1 MSEQQKPYRIE
12 GRPQTIYRVVKSADN
27 PYVMI
32 DRRPIDNPNLSFK
45 AKGILTYLMSRP
57 DGWEVSVADL
67 INHTVE
73 GEASVR
79 SGLKELKVAGHLK
92 YTSMRQKGR
101 ITGWLIEVFEVI
113 PPHSDFQDVEIQD
126 VENRTQVLSTL
137 STNELKH
144 GSFEPTT
151 IEQAI
156 WADKPVTE
164 EMVNPEKLF
173 RDKVKDTAH
182 LLDMGCKGGGDLAA
196 EFMLSRWLII
206 PESKIKGNRKAAR
219 EMLEMGVKPEHVE
232 QAVADLTAKGMT
244 ITDLFSISKTAIDL
258 ANKSKNTPVSK
269 SFGL

>member
-1 MSEQQKPYRIE
+1 MKLTDFLQDVGRPVAYYPELRKITGSVTATILLCQFFYWRGKESSQDGWLYKTADDIQQETGLSYSEQKTARRDLVTAGLIDEHYARLDHQMRFKVNLEAINNKWGMIETDIPESKKPQFGNDEINRSLNESEITAE
-12 GRPQTIYRVVKSADN
+12 NTTK
-27 PYVMI
+27 
-32 DRRPIDNPNLSFK
+32 NL
-45 AKGILTYLMSRP
+45 
-57 DGWEVSVADL
+57 
-67 INHTVE
+67 
-73 GEASVR
+73 
-79 SGLKELKVAGHLK
+79 
-92 YTSMRQKGR
+92 
-101 ITGWLIEVFEVI
+101 
-113 PPHSDFQDVEIQD
+113 
-126 VENRTQVLSTL
+126 
-137 STNELKH
+137 

-164 EMVNPEKLF
+164 EMVNPEKIF

-219 EMLEMGVKPEHVE
+219 EMLEMGVKPEHVT
-232 QAVADLTAKGMT
+232 QAVSDLTAKGMT

>member
-1 MSEQQKPYRIE
+1 MSNARFSILQA
-12 GRPQTIYRVVKSADN
+12 VAVS
-27 PYVMI
+27 
-32 DRRPIDNPNLSFK
+32 DRRVSDAQFRTLAALGMYADKN
-45 AKGILTYLMSRP
+45 
-57 DGWEVSVADL
+57 GWCYPSLKRLGADL
-67 INHTVE
+67 KKSPQAVGRDTIALRKLGYIDVKNRYDGKTKSRH
-73 GEASVR
+73 SNLYR
-79 SGLKELKVAGHLK
+79 LKFDIV
-92 YTSMRQKGR
+92 
-101 ITGWLIEVFEVI
+101 
-113 PPHSDFQDVEIQD
+113 DFNVDD
-126 VENRTQVLSTL
+126 STL
-137 STNELKH
+137 STSDVDTLSTSDVEVNVPINAPKNL

-156 WADKPVTE
+156 WAEKPVTE

-219 EMLEMGVKPEHVE
+219 EMLEMGVKPEHVA